1 MKLLS
6 VGFQA
11 VLTVVLFLDR
21 TDRFFKSQITKVY
34 YVWTQLTLVLLLL
47 LFLSPVNR
55 NKDFVLWPN
64 KNNKISHHFK
74 LLGRVSLAV
83 MCVPNAPNDTR

>member
-47 LFLSPVNR
+47 FLSQQT
-55 NKDFVLWPN
+55 VLVFRPN
-64 KNNKISHHFK
+64 LPSLSLSVYLSVCLSVCLS
-74 LLGRVSLAV
+74 LLGLFVHTF
-83 MCVPNAPNDTR
+83 M